1 MHAGERRIRQ
11 SMSCGTVDSMG
22 LTDAPWTAT
31 SQALES
37 EGRVSYNVTHTC
49 VGQ

>member
-37 EGRVSYNVTHTC
+37 EHGVSYTIICTC
-49 VGQ
+49 VRR